1 MQLSVGQKVAYPGQ
15 GVCVVE
21 SLEQRNV
28 AGALMKF
35 YLLRVCGDDSQ
46 ILVPVANAD
55 SVGLR
60 PVITPQECRRLIDQL
75 AEDFDDV
82 TSDWKSRSRQ
92 FMEKLQSGDVFEAAD
107 VLKKLTYLS
116 YSKKLS
122 FREQVLLDKAKWL
135 IVSELVNSHFECE
148 EEVTPRIY
156 QLVEKACTKHMRNH
170 SHETSVVH

>member
-21 SLEQRNV
+21 RLEQRDV
-28 AGALMKF
+28 MGKAMRF

-46 ILVPVANAD
+46 ILVPESNAD

-60 PVITPQECRRLIDQL
+60 PVISQRQCRRLIDQL

-82 TSDWKSRSRQ
+82 SGDWKQRSRQ

-116 YSKKLS
+116 HYKKLS
-122 FREQVLLDKAKWL
+122 FREQNLLEKAKWL
-135 IVSELVNSHFECE
+135 IVSEIVNSSRTRE
-148 EEVTPRIY
+148 ELIEPRIY
-156 QLVEKACTKHMRNH
+156 ELVETACSKHIENH
-170 SHETSVVH
+170 AGEFALH